1 MLTAL
6 LADIHANREAFDA
19 CIADARRAGAERY
32 VFLGDLVGYG
42 PDPTWVVD
50 RVAEMVADGA
60 LAIQGNHDAA
70 AVDNSCTMTAL
81 AHAAIVWTRPR
92 LTASQRDFLRALPLD
107 LNEDDRLYVHANAC
121 APEDWIYTLSPRAAF
136 SSFRATAQRVT
147 FCGHTHIPALFNE
160 SPATLPQQH
169 VPADGQPMPLLAQR
183 RWIAVLGA
191 VGQPRDHNPAA
202 CYGLF
207 DETTS
212 RLTYV
217 RVPYDADVTARK
229 IVAAGLPPAL
239 AERLLAGS

>member
-1 MLTAL
+1 
-6 LADIHANREAFDA
+6 
-19 CIADARRAGAERY
+19 
-32 VFLGDLVGYG
+32 
-42 PDPTWVVD
+42 
-50 RVAEMVADGA
+50 
-60 LAIQGNHDAA
+60 
-70 AVDNSCTMTAL
+70 
-81 AHAAIVWTRPR
+81 
-92 LTASQRDFLRALPLD
+92 
-107 LNEDDRLYVHANAC
+107 
-121 APEDWIYTLSPRAAF
+121 
-136 SSFRATAQRVT
+136 
-147 FCGHTHIPALFNE
+147 
-160 SPATLPQQH
+160 
-169 VPADGQPMPLLAQR
+169 MPLLAQR